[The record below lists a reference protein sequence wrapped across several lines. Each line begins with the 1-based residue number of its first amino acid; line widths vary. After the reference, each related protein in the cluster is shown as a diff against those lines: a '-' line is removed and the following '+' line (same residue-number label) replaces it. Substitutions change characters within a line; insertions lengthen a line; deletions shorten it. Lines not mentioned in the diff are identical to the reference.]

1 MPRGRQ
7 LALIVAAHL
16 FVICAPAAQGQ
27 ETGAA
32 DAATRRATFC
42 AQRPAAAPLDGD
54 ASLHRSYVRHD
65 SAGALPCGRDAAAWM
80 PVALRTGTREG
91 APDARGSGGAPNTIG
106 GLLQFRAGFEMRL
119 GALQVRV
126 APELTSASNGDFQI
140 FPGRDASRSA
150 FASPFYHG
158 QHSADLPL
166 RPGDQALFRLDLGE
180 TGVWV
185 IQPDW
190 ALALTTGLVDWGP
203 GAGEGIVI
211 GRSTAGVP
219 RLEFSTWRP
228 AMGGL
233 LRARWFGGA
242 VSEGRFFDADE
253 TNDLRSI
260 AGLRFTYE
268 RERYSLG
275 LSRTVMDG
283 RGGGQLSATL
293 LPALPTRSD
302 SIIEFLAMDFLY
314 RDAQTGTLAWLEG
327 ARQQPLRSFRD
338 LALMPTEGLAIRVGL
353 SQRILKTEKAEWIG
367 GFEAV
372 RLDQPGQREG
382 RAAQD
387 LYTSPYVAQGWT
399 HRGQSLGSGL
409 GPGGQR
415 QYGSLDRE
423 GPVWRLGGFIERIRV
438 NDGAMYREF
447 LPYPNR
453 HDVTLQVGARAARVW
468 RGWEWST
475 TASVGRRL
483 NYLFQNA
490 DFIPG
495 YITTDLTV
503 GHLAL
508 TLSPAR

>member
-7 LALIVAAHL
+7 LALLIAAHL
-16 FVICAPAAQGQ
+16 LVLRAPVAQAQ
-27 ETGAA
+27 EL
-32 DAATRRATFC
+32 DAAAPFC
-42 AQRPAAAPLDGD
+42 AQRPAPAPLAGD
-54 ASLHRSYVRHD
+54 AALHRTFVRHD
-65 SAGALPCGRDAAAWM
+65 STGALPCGRDASAWM
-80 PVALRTGTREG
+80 PVAIRMGTRAG
-91 APDARGSGGAPNTIG
+91 APDVRGAGNAPNTIG
-106 GLLQFRAGFEMRL
+106 GLLQLRFGVEMRL
-119 GALQVRV
+119 GALQVRI
-126 APELTSASNGDFQI
+126 APEITSAANGDFQI
-140 FPGRDASRSA
+140 FPGRDATRSA

-158 QHSADLPL
+158 DFSADLPL
-166 RPGDQALFRLDLGE
+166 RPGDQALFRFDLGE
-180 TGVWV
+180 TGIWV
-185 IQPDW
+185 IQPAW
-190 ALALTTGLVDWGP
+190 SLALTTGLADWGP
-203 GAGEGIVI
+203 GAGEGIVL

-219 RLEFSTWRP
+219 RLELSTWRP
-228 AMGGL
+228 ALGGL

-242 VSEGRFFDADE
+242 VSEGRFFDSNKS
-253 TNDLRSI
+253 NDLRSL

-268 RERYSLG
+268 RERYVIG
-275 LSRTVMDG
+275 VSRTVMDG
-283 RGGGQLSATL
+283 RGDGGALTAAL

-302 SIIEFLAMDFLY
+302 SIIEFLALDFLY
-314 RDAQTGTLAWLEG
+314 RDARTGTLAWLEG

-338 LALMPTEGLAIRVGL
+338 LTLMPTEGLALRAGV
-353 SQRILKTEKAEWIG
+353 SQRILKTDKAEWIG

-399 HRGQSLGSGL
+399 HRGQPLGSGL

-423 GPVWRLGGFIERIRV
+423 GPVWKLGGFIERIRV
-438 NDGAMYREF
+438 NDDAMYREF

-468 RGWEWST
+468 RGWEWSG
-475 TASVGRRL
+475 TASVGKRL

-490 DFIPG
+490 EFIPG

-503 GHLAL
+503 GHIAL
-508 TLSPAR
+508 SLSPTK